1 MADTKQ
7 KQLDYIK
14 DYNKNHYVVV
24 RVQVNKKT
32 EPELLDH
39 LNTKENKSGYIKGLI
54 LDDMKK

>member
-1 MADTKQ
+1 MAEINQ

-14 DYNKNHYVVV
+14 DYNKNHYVVI
-24 RVQVNKKT
+24 RVQVNKVT

-39 LNTKENKSGYIKGLI
+39 LKKKDNKSGYIKGLI

>member
-1 MADTKQ
+1 MAEINQ

-14 DYNKNHYVVV
+14 DYNKNHYVVI
-24 RVQVNKKT
+24 RVQVKKFT

-39 LNTKENKSGYIKGLI
+39 LKKKDNKSGYIKGLI